1 MAVLKK
7 EFVKDTKGNPIQGL
21 YKVSY
26 TGGTVSYTR
35 NYQVGGVRK
44 YESYS
49 SNEKAKAIKDQLAF
63 LKTKPELSPSKI
75 KNYLDNLL
83 KQKGALFVNQKSLAK
98 ELDVNQSAV
107 SNVMAEP
114 KYKRIKVTRTETPF
128 DYAKSRGQDGKAFVK
143 YLKDNKISDSN
154 WLKEQGGGTFRPETF
169 EKFKST
175 IKESE
180 RVKAI
185 PKGYISEQ
193 DLSAKI
199 FNGNRSE
206 LSEKT
211 KTGKKRFNASLAEGI
226 KKLNPVEGKAPV
238 TFNKINYYKDPT
250 ESGLK
255 KLIDVSR
262 EGIGVQKRTLENIN
276 TILKDKEIKNLFTD
290 FSKNDSLPGWDRM
303 KQIYTKQGLTAPT
316 NNTMATAVVQLAR
329 VLQGKGKRGTED
341 IKVDINKN
349 AGKTLLAKMSKG
361 SMFGNPWSAAAQNE
375 VYDLIDEGLGRKV
388 GTFEKFRND
397 VKSILK
403 KEGVPLF
410 DGKGTAGFNL
420 NEVLGTRAQFKN
432 EAFPYTQFVDLA
444 EGEFNQKQ
452 LNVFQKQLGNRQKAV
467 VDALKNNNVDEA
479 KNIIKDFRDIR
490 TDLSK
495 KFKNAN
501 LGNIY
506 MSEEYLS
513 DLGEKV
519 SGNYKG
525 DAYAKNLSQIYNEMD
540 IKNWKDS
547 YGLDLEKYARTSG
560 VNLDVKG
567 GRPIEQVLD
576 PAYRT
581 TLVNNLANI
590 RKDFEKNTNNIC
602 NIFGTRSFEKGGY
615 AGGCAGQFDE
625 AVQKNPQGFFQK
637 VLNFAKSPGVKRF
650 GIAGAAGAAIG
661 FVKEFNNNDP
671 TTYLSDENQQKNLLV
686 DMATQPITTDM
697 ARPDILDY
705 QLPVLGAETAAVT
718 AAATP
723 KTLKAVKRYN
733 RGLGVEAKPIGS
745 IKTGAKI
752 LGRGLAALG
761 TPAALLPME
770 TMNISSQLSEGDS
783 VADIATDPMNYLGAA
798 FVGPASTIASRSV
811 NPAVAKILR
820 LGINPRTLR
829 MVSSRF
835 GLPGLALSLGFTAYD
850 KLTD

>member
-1 MAVLKK
+1 MK
-7 EFVKDTKGNPIQGL
+7 
-21 YKVSY
+21 
-26 TGGTVSYTR
+26 
-35 NYQVGGVRK
+35 
-44 YESYS
+44 
-49 SNEKAKAIKDQLAF
+49 
-63 LKTKPELSPSKI
+63 
-75 KNYLDNLL
+75 
-83 KQKGALFVNQKSLAK
+83 KQKQV
-98 ELDVNQSAV
+98 
-107 SNVMAEP
+107 
-114 KYKRIKVTRTETPF
+114 
-128 DYAKSRGQDGKAFVK
+128 
-143 YLKDNKISDSN
+143 
-154 WLKEQGGGTFRPETF
+154 
-169 EKFKST
+169 
-175 IKESE
+175 
-180 RVKAI
+180 
-185 PKGYISEQ
+185 
-193 DLSAKI
+193 
-199 FNGNRSE
+199 
-206 LSEKT
+206 
-211 KTGKKRFNASLAEGI
+211 KKRFNASLAELT

-250 ESGLK
+250 ENQLK

-262 EGIGVQKRTLENIN
+262 EKAGGVQKRTIENMN
-276 TILKDKEIKNLFTD
+276 TILKDKEIKNLFKD
-290 FSKNDSLPGWDRM
+290 FSKDDSLPGWDRM

-341 IKVDINKN
+341 IKLDVNKN
-349 AGKTLLAKMSKG
+349 AGKNILAKMAKG

-432 EAFPYTQFVDLA
+432 QAFPYTQFVDLA

-467 VDALKNNNVDEA
+467 VDALKNNNIDEA

-513 DLGEKV
+513 DLGKKV

-525 DAYAKNLSQIYNEMD
+525 DAYVKNLSQIYNEMD
-540 IKNWKDS
+540 IKNWKES

-560 VNLDVKG
+560 VNLDVRG

-590 RKDFEKNTNNIC
+590 RKDFEKNTGNIC

-625 AVQKNPQGFFQK
+625 AVQKNPEGLFQK
-637 VLNFAKSPGVKRF
+637 VLSFAK
-650 GIAGAAGAAIG
+650 
-661 FVKEFNNNDP
+661 
-671 TTYLSDENQQKNLLV
+671 
-686 DMATQPITTDM
+686 IT
-697 ARPDILDY
+697 RC
-705 QLPVLGAETAAVT
+705 
-718 AAATP
+718 
-723 KTLKAVKRYN
+723 
-733 RGLGVEAKPIGS
+733 
-745 IKTGAKI
+745 
-752 LGRGLAALG
+752 
-761 TPAALLPME
+761 
-770 TMNISSQLSEGDS
+770 
-783 VADIATDPMNYLGAA
+783 
-798 FVGPASTIASRSV
+798 
-811 NPAVAKILR
+811 
-820 LGINPRTLR
+820 
-829 MVSSRF
+829 
-835 GLPGLALSLGFTAYD
+835 
-850 KLTD
+850 

>member
-211 KTGKKRFNASLAEGI
+211 KIGKKRFNASLAEGI

-770 TMNISSQLSEGDS
+770 AMNISSQLSEGDS

>member
-1 MAVLKK
+1 
-7 EFVKDTKGNPIQGL
+7 
-21 YKVSY
+21 
-26 TGGTVSYTR
+26 
-35 NYQVGGVRK
+35 
-44 YESYS
+44 
-49 SNEKAKAIKDQLAF
+49 
-63 LKTKPELSPSKI
+63 
-75 KNYLDNLL
+75 
-83 KQKGALFVNQKSLAK
+83 
-98 ELDVNQSAV
+98 
-107 SNVMAEP
+107 
-114 KYKRIKVTRTETPF
+114 
-128 DYAKSRGQDGKAFVK
+128 
-143 YLKDNKISDSN
+143 
-154 WLKEQGGGTFRPETF
+154 
-169 EKFKST
+169 
-175 IKESE
+175 
-180 RVKAI
+180 
-185 PKGYISEQ
+185 
-193 DLSAKI
+193 
-199 FNGNRSE
+199 
-206 LSEKT
+206 
-211 KTGKKRFNASLAEGI
+211 
-226 KKLNPVEGKAPV
+226 
-238 TFNKINYYKDPT
+238 
-250 ESGLK
+250 
-255 KLIDVSR
+255 
-262 EGIGVQKRTLENIN
+262 
-276 TILKDKEIKNLFTD
+276 
-290 FSKNDSLPGWDRM
+290 M

-770 TMNISSQLSEGDS
+770 AMNISSQLSEGDS

>member
-770 TMNISSQLSEGDS
+770 AMNISSQLSEGDS